1 MNDIIARSPIFED
14 NRSEVIRR
22 SLDFFFNGEY
32 ELFCHLIVP
41 QIENAICNLVEYGGE
56 SVLRL
61 QKSGNGF
68 QLKTLD
74 ELLRAKF
81 VEEVLTEDGAYYLR
95 IVLTNQI
102 GLNIRN
108 LLCHGIVPPHYFNN
122 SVANILLHVLIL
134 LGLIQEQ

>member
-1 MNDIIARSPIFED
+1 MPS
-14 NRSEVIRR
+14 VI
-22 SLDFFFNGEY
+22 LLNMEAKVY
-32 ELFCHLIVP
+32 
-41 QIENAICNLVEYGGE
+41 
-56 SVLRL
+56 LRL

-108 LLCHGIVPPHYFNN
+108 LLCHG
-122 SVANILLHVLIL
+122 
-134 LGLIQEQ
+134 